1 MQTIARL
8 IKTMLAKVKS
18 NYSVSIVEGCDGLSI
33 HVQNKHKDC
42 VGRLF
47 FDEKEPSYCTT
58 NNQIA
63 KDLVKQIKAIIDDCG
78 KQ

>member
-1 MQTIARL
+1 
-8 IKTMLAKVKS
+8 MLAKVKS
-18 NYSVSIVEGCDGLSI
+18 NYSVSIAEYYDGLSI

-58 NNQIA
+58 NKQIA
-63 KDLVKQIKAIIDDCG
+63 KFFVKKIKIIIDDCE